1 MTTELQRQV
10 AQLQSRNIQHQ
21 SLQHGKASIF
31 LTAKEAAAVDV
42 TTVYDAAVTGLR
54 VLIQYDN
61 RFEKFLTGILH
72 TSSVDVQRELKTRE
86 VGSFNLNHCQDLL
99 FDSFEF

>member
-21 SLQHGKASIF
+21 SLQHGRPSIF

-42 TTVYDAAVTGLR
+42 STVYEAAVTGLK
-54 VLIQYDN
+54 VLIQYDD

-72 TSSVDVQRELKTRE
+72 TSSVDLQRELKTRE
-86 VGSFNLNHCQDLL
+86 VSFVGINLD
-99 FDSFEF
+99 DSLINTLSY